1 MIASASKSYLNYL
14 NKLADQYND
23 TYHYS
28 IGKKPINVQYSA
40 LI

>member
-14 NKLADQYND
+14 NKLADQYNN

-28 IGKKPINVQYSA
+28 IGKNLLMFSI
-40 LI
+40 LL